1 MIPLDQ
7 NQKEENPKSVKIR
20 RTDIVFYTIISS
32 IAVVIAVI
40 LEMFRH

>member
-20 RTDIVFYTIISS
+20 KTDIVFYTLIGII
-32 IAVVIAVI
+32 ATVLVI
-40 LEMFRH
+40 LGEVFRH